1 MEADIQQQQQEQQQ
15 RKLLELAAERLVR
28 EAQART
34 TSSSCEHS
42 QLLASTAQQAFHW
55 GPTLK
60 Y

>member
-42 QLLASTAQQAFHW
+42 WLLASTAHQALDW
-55 GPTLK
+55 EPALK
-60 Y
+60 